1 MDQSTFD
8 KVYRLYFFL
17 QKITRTSI
25 LRLTILIQNIL
36 YNNNLYCDCEVT
48 YLTFFFKQQISLNQR
63 KPLLIDEL
71 ENGGRHFAGK
81 VQKDAEW

>member
-8 KVYRLYFFL
+8 TGVSCIFLSSENNANVDIKIKYFNSKQILTEFL
-17 QKITRTSI
+17 C
-25 LRLTILIQNIL
+25 
-36 YNNNLYCDCEVT
+36 CDCEIT
-48 YLTFFFKQQISLNQR
+48 YYYFFSKQQISLNQC

-81 VQKDAEW
+81 VQKDEEW